1 MSAHRAGHVRRRATT
16 LSTLHVGSPPLLSCP
31 FLAPQELAEERER
44 AAKAKELEVA
54 RLRAMQ
60 EKIQDNRAA
69 VVGAVLRGGRIPRQ
83 LPTAVRTK
91 PEHGLDACCRR
102 QTSVHQGSTRSL
114 YAHCTAFPRP
124 LRSV

>member
-1 MSAHRAGHVRRRATT
+1 MSAHQAGHVRRRATT
-16 LSTLHVGSPPLLSCP
+16 LSALHVGSPPLLSCP

-69 VVGAVLRGGRIPRQ
+69 LVGVVPQGRRTPRQ
-83 LPTAVRTK
+83 LFTA
-91 PEHGLDACCRR
+91 
-102 QTSVHQGSTRSL
+102 
-114 YAHCTAFPRP
+114 AHT
-124 LRSV
+124 